1 MTSLKPYIAINR
13 LSIKELTFVYR
24 ENLANVLREPNNE
37 DVVLSALNT
46 LPWTSEQVQ
55 DLQTATLSESQSSF
69 CVLDK
74 NVSLFAMIIYSGEG
88 LSNNGLYVS
97 SLFLVSVL

>member
-74 NVSLFAMIIYSGEG
+74 NVSLSAMIIYSGEG